1 MYSPSLDFEKQYWE
15 KNILVV
21 GIDEAGRG
29 ALAGPVVVAGVI
41 FPLNFKPNFQVFD
54 SKEIRSPKRE
64 EIYQHIISN
73 SINYSIKMK
82 FPEDIDK
89 TNILRATIEAMNEIL
104 LELIELQPF
113 ALIDGNRYD
122 GKFPAKTIIDG
133 DAKCF
138 SIAAASVVAKVHRDR
153 WMCNVAHKLYP
164 QYGFDRHK
172 GYGTKQHIENILKYN
187 PSPLHRLSF
196 IKKILNK
203 QYDIFT

>member
-1 MYSPSLDFEKQYWE
+1 MPSPSFDFEKQFWK

-54 SKEIRSPKRE
+54 SKEISPKKRE

-73 SINYSIKMK
+73 SVYCSIKMK
-82 FPEDIDK
+82 FPDYIDK
-89 TNILRATIEAMNEIL
+89 TNILRATIDAMNEIL

-138 SIAAASVVAKVHRDR
+138 SIAAASIVAKVHRDL
-153 WMCNVAHKLYP
+153 WMCDIAHKLYP

-187 PSPLHRLSF
+187 PSPLHRISF
-196 IKKILNK
+196 LKKIFNK
-203 QYDIFT
+203 QYEIFK